1 MITTLFEH
9 HPALAIVL
17 TIAVVLMT
25 GVAAQVAARRAG
37 LPAILFLLGAG
48 LVLGPGGLGVVD
60 PAIFGEG
67 GRAIVALA
75 VAIIV
80 FEGGLSIDV
89 NHLRHAS
96 RSVLMLITVGAGVT
110 FALAGFAAWALLGL
124 PPKIAA
130 LYGAIVSVTGP
141 TVIGPIL
148 RRLPLPHRLKTILEA
163 ESVLVDAVGVL
174 LTASVF
180 SYITGS
186 ADGVAAGLAQLV
198 SHLAI
203 GAAIGAVAAF
213 GLKLGLARAA
223 TMPPELVRLTVLAT
237 ALLTY
242 GVAEACAHESGIAAV
257 ALAGLIA
264 GSLRLP
270 HEETVKQFKG
280 DLTLIALSLVF
291 VLLAAGMDLGAL
303 VALGWQGVAVV
314 ALVMAV
320 IRPLAVALSTWGTR
334 LTLRERAFIAWMG
347 PRGIVA
353 ASMASLMAIEL
364 AAWDIQGGERV
375 APLVLL
381 TVILTVSIEGGL
393 AGWVANR
400 LNIMPKKVLI
410 VGGDEIARNLAR
422 RLADEGEAV
431 TLLDS
436 DVDNVREAQ
445 AMGLHALHGDAI
457 EAGMLERAGMGWC
470 QALVAASPS
479 DKANLLIC
487 QTAKGYGA
495 GPRLI
500 ARVNDTRNAGAF
512 AESGIETLTVADATV
527 TTLAGM
533 VVRPTTLPLL
543 GLGGGRHPETI
554 VEVQIGNDQ
563 FAGRALR
570 DLDLPTDCL
579 VALVKRRG
587 QVTVPDG
594 KTKLDL
600 GDTLT
605 LIGEREAVEQLRTKL
620 ESDV

>member
-1 MITTLFEH
+1 MIATLFDH
-9 HPALAIVL
+9 HPALAIAL
-17 TIAVVLMT
+17 TTAVVLMA
-25 GVAAQVAARRAG
+25 GVGAHVLARRAG

-48 LVLGPGGLGVVD
+48 LLLGPGVLGVVD

-80 FEGGLSIDV
+80 FEGGLSIDLG
-89 NHLRHAS
+89 HLRHAS
-96 RSVLMLITVGAGVT
+96 RSVLMLITVGAATT
-110 FALAGFAAWALLGL
+110 FALAGLAAWALLGM

-141 TVIGPIL
+141 TVIAPIL

-186 ADGVAAGLAQLV
+186 AGGVAGGVVQLL

-203 GAAIGAVAAF
+203 GLAIGATAAIA
-213 GLKLGLARAA
+213 LKLALARAA
-223 TMPPELVRLTVLAT
+223 ATPPELVRVAVLAT

-264 GSLRLP
+264 GSMKLP
-270 HEETVKQFKG
+270 HEETVKQFKS
-280 DLTLIALSLVF
+280 DLTLIALSVVF
-291 VLLAAGMDLGAL
+291 VLLAASMDLGAL
-303 VALGWQGVAVV
+303 AALGWQGVAVV
-314 ALVMAV
+314 LLLMAV
-320 IRPLAVALSTWGTR
+320 IRPLAVALSTWGTS
-334 LTLRERAFIAWMG
+334 LSFRERAFVAWMG

-353 ASMASLMAIEL
+353 ASMASLMAVEL
-364 AAWDIQGGERV
+364 AAWDVQGGEQV

-410 VGGDEIARNLAR
+410 VGGDEIARKLAQ
-422 RLADEGEAV
+422 RLAEEGEAV

-436 DVDNVREAQ
+436 DLDNVRQAQ
-445 AMGLHALHGDAI
+445 ALGLHALHGDAT
-457 EAGMLERAGMGWC
+457 EPGLLERAGIGWC

-487 QTAKGYGA
+487 QTARGYGA

-500 ARVNDTRNAGAF
+500 ARVNDAKNAPAF
-512 AESGIETLTVADATV
+512 SESGIETLTLMDAAV
-527 TTLAGM
+527 VTLAGM
-533 VVRPTTLPLL
+533 VARPTTLPLL
-543 GLGGGRHPETI
+543 GLGGERRPETI
-554 VEVQIGNDQ
+554 VEVQVGNEQ
-563 FAGRALR
+563 VAGRALR
-570 DLDLPTDCL
+570 DLNLPDACL
-579 VALVKRRG
+579 VALLKRRG
-587 QVTVPDG
+587 EVAIPDG
-594 KTKLDL
+594 GTTLAA

-605 LIGEREAVEQLRTKL
+605 LIGEREAVEQLRTML

>member
-1 MITTLFEH
+1 MIATLFAH

-17 TIAVVLMT
+17 TTAVILMA
-25 GVAAQVAARRAG
+25 GVGAHLVARRTG
-37 LPAILFLLGAG
+37 LPAILFLLAVG
-48 LVLGPGGLGVVD
+48 LLIGPGALGVID
-60 PAIFGEG
+60 PAIFGQG

-80 FEGGLSIDV
+80 FEGGLSIDLH
-89 NHLRHAS
+89 HLRHAS
-96 RSVLMLITVGAGVT
+96 RSVLMLITVGATAT
-110 FALAGFAAWALLGL
+110 FVLASLAAWALLGL
-124 PPKIAA
+124 PPKVAA

-163 ESVLVDAVGVL
+163 EAVLVDAVGVL

-180 SYITGS
+180 SFITGS
-186 ADGVAAGLAQLV
+186 AGGVAGGVFQLV

-203 GAAIGAVAAF
+203 GLAIGAAAAIA
-213 GLKLGLARAA
+213 LKLALARAA
-223 TMPPELVRLTVLAT
+223 VVPPELVRLAVLAT

-264 GSLRLP
+264 GSMRLP
-270 HEETVKQFKG
+270 YEETVKQFKS
-280 DLTLIALSLVF
+280 DLTLLALSVVF

-303 VALGWQGVAVV
+303 AALGWRGVAVV
-314 ALVMAV
+314 LLLMAV
-320 IRPLAVALSTWGTR
+320 IRPLAVALSTWGTS
-334 LTLRERAFIAWMG
+334 LSWRERAFIAWMG

-364 AAWDIQGGERV
+364 AAWDVQGGELV

-393 AGWVANR
+393 AGWIANR

-410 VGGDEIARNLAR
+410 VGGDDIARRLAR
-422 RLADEGEAV
+422 KLADEGEAV

-436 DVDNVREAQ
+436 DLANVRQAQ
-445 AMGLHALHGDAI
+445 ADGLQASHGDATDPG
-457 EAGMLERAGMGWC
+457 ALERAGIGWC

-487 QTAKGYGA
+487 QTARGFGA

-500 ARVNDTRNAGAF
+500 ARVNDAKNAAAF
-512 AESGIETLTVADATV
+512 AESGIETLTLADAAV
-527 TTLAGM
+527 VTLAGM
-533 VVRPTTLPLL
+533 VARPTTLPLL
-543 GLGGGRHPETI
+543 GLGAERRPETI
-554 VEVQIGNDQ
+554 VEVQVGNDLLT
-563 FAGRALR
+563 GKPLR
-570 DLDLPTDCL
+570 DLDLPPECL

-587 QVTVPDG
+587 AVSIPDG
-594 KTKLDL
+594 HTTLAP

-605 LIGEREAVEQLRTKL
+605 LIGARDAVEQLRTMV

>member
-1 MITTLFEH
+1 MIVALFAH

-17 TIAVVLMT
+17 TTAVVLMA
-25 GVAAQVAARRAG
+25 GVGAHALARRLG

-48 LVLGPGGLGVVD
+48 LLLGPGGLGLID

-80 FEGGLSIDV
+80 FEGGLSIDLH
-89 NHLRHAS
+89 HLRHAS
-96 RSVLMLITVGAGVT
+96 RSVLMLVTVGAGVT
-110 FALAGFAAWALLGL
+110 FALAGLAAWALLGL
-124 PPKIAA
+124 PPKVAA

-186 ADGVAAGLAQLV
+186 AGGVAGGLAQLV
-198 SHLAI
+198 VNLAI
-203 GAAIGAVAAF
+203 GAAIGTVAAF
-213 GLKLGLARAA
+213 GLKLGLARAV
-223 TMPPELVRLTVLAT
+223 TVPPELVRLSVLAT
-237 ALLTY
+237 SLLTY

-270 HEETVKQFKG
+270 HEETVKQFKS

-291 VLLAAGMDLGAL
+291 VLLAAGMDLSAL
-303 VALGWQGVAVV
+303 LALGWGGVAVV
-314 ALVMAV
+314 VLLMAV
-320 IRPLAVALSTWGTR
+320 IRPLAVALSTWGTS

-364 AAWDIQGGERV
+364 AAWDVQGSERV

-410 VGGDEIARNLAR
+410 VGGDEIACKLAR

-436 DVDNVREAQ
+436 DLANVRQAQ
-445 AMGLHALHGDAI
+445 GLGLHALYGDAT
-457 EAGMLERAGMGWC
+457 EAGMLDRAGFGWC

-487 QTAKGYGA
+487 QTAKGYGP

-500 ARVNDTRNAGAF
+500 ARVNDAKNTAAF
-512 AESGIETLTVADATV
+512 AESGIETLTLADAAV
-527 TTLAGM
+527 TTLASM

-543 GLGGGRHPETI
+543 GLGGGSYPETI
-554 VEVQIGNDQ
+554 VEVQLGNEQ
-563 FAGRALR
+563 FVGRALR
-570 DLDLPTDCL
+570 ELDLPTACL

-587 QVTVPDG
+587 EVSIPDG
-594 KTKLDL
+594 QTTLAA

-605 LIGEREAVEQLRTKL
+605 LIGEREAVEQLRTTL